1 MPDPSQ
7 SPKPSSGS
15 LSRNG
20 DDLERLVVLACAVR
34 PDYGQ
39 LTNPVPAPE
48 LPGGKAHT
56 VALAAMRELLRVWG
70 LDAKHFGSA
79 EWNPLGTFVRAGSRV
94 VLKPNW
100 VLHWNKS
107 GAGMDCMV
115 THAEVIEAGL
125 EYLALAHPGSVV
137 VGDSPVQGCDF
148 GELRCICGI
157 DTIVERL
164 RSRGMDVDIRDFRR
178 TVLPSGKL
186 GGPRIE
192 GNRALEH
199 FVLFDLKQKSLLEPL
214 ASQAEKFRVTMYN
227 PDLMHRTHGPAHHEY
242 MIAREII
249 EADTI
254 LNLPKLKTHK
264 KACVTGAL
272 KNMVGING
280 HKEYLP
286 HHRKGGG
293 ANGGD
298 CYEGTSWLKSGAETI
313 LDTANRLDPGRRQ
326 ALFSKLAYMM
336 SRLAVALG
344 SDRNM
349 EGSWYGNDT
358 IWRTCLDLQRIAKY
372 GRLDGTLADEPQRQ
386 VVSITDGL
394 IAGEGEGPM
403 QPTPVPSGYLTG
415 SVNPAAAEWVHAR
428 LMGFDPKK
436 IPLIREAF
444 SNFSHALADYPPSEI
459 RLSSEEADLTEE
471 EIFPIGGRAFMPAV
485 GWKGHCE
492 LDGAEIQGVR

>member
-1 MPDPSQ
+1 Q
-7 SPKPSSGS
+7 SPKPLAGG

-20 DDLERLVVLACAVR
+20 NDLERLVVLARAVR
-34 PDYGQ
+34 PDYG
-39 LTNPVPAPE
+39 LLSDPVPAPE

-56 VALAAMRELLRVWG
+56 VALAAMRELFRVWG
-70 LDAKHFGSA
+70 LDAEHFGSA
-79 EWNPLGTFVRAGSRV
+79 AWNPLEKFVCADSRV

-115 THAEVIEAGL
+115 THAAVIEAGL

-137 VGDSPVQGCDF
+137 VGDAPVQGCNF
-148 GELRCICGI
+148 GELRRICEI
-157 DTIVERL
+157 DAIVGRF

-178 TVLPSGKL
+178 TVLPGGKM
-186 GGPRIE
+186 GAARIE
-192 GNRALEH
+192 GNRGLEH
-199 FVLFDLKQKSLLEPL
+199 FVLFDLKRESLLEPL
-214 ASQAEKFRVTMYN
+214 APQAEKFRVTMYN
-227 PDLMHRTHGPAHHEY
+227 PDLMHRTHSPGHHEY

-272 KNMVGING
+272 KNLVGING

-293 ANGGD
+293 ASGGD
-298 CYEGTSWLKSGAETI
+298 CYEGASRLKSGAETL
-313 LDTANRLDPGRRQ
+313 LDTANRLDPGQ
-326 ALFSKLAYMM
+326 LQVLVSKLAYMM
-336 SRLAVALG
+336 SRLAVAVG
-344 SDRNM
+344 YDRNM

-358 IWRTCLDLQRIAKY
+358 IWRTCLDLHRITRY

-386 VVSITDGL
+386 VISITDGL

-444 SNFSHALADYPPSEI
+444 SNFSQALADYPPSEI
-459 RLSSEEADLTEE
+459 HLRSKEADLSEE
-471 EIFPIGGRAFMPAV
+471 EIFPIGGRAFMPAE

-492 LDGAEIQGVR
+492 LDAAETQGVR

>member
-1 MPDPSQ
+1 MPDHPQ
-7 SPKPSSGS
+7 SPKSSAGS
-15 LSRNG
+15 LCRRG
-20 DDLERLVVLACAVR
+20 DDLEKLVVLARAVR
-34 PDYGQ
+34 PDYGW
-39 LTNPVPAPE
+39 LSDPVSAPE

-56 VALAAMRELLRVWG
+56 VALAAMRELFRVWG
-70 LDAKHFGSA
+70 LDAEHFGSSA
-79 EWNPLGTFVRAGSRV
+79 WNPLGTFVRTGSRV

-115 THAEVIEAGL
+115 THSAVIEAAL
-125 EYLALAHPGSVV
+125 EYVALAHPGSVV
-137 VGDSPVQGCDF
+137 VGDAPVQGCDF
-148 GELRCICGI
+148 AELRRVCAI
-157 DTIVERL
+157 DAIVERF

-178 TVLPSGKL
+178 TVLPGGKL
-186 GGPRIE
+186 GGARIE
-192 GNRALEH
+192 GNRGLEH
-199 FVLFDLKQKSLLEPL
+199 FVLFDLKRESLLEPL
-214 ASQAEKFRVTMYN
+214 APQAEKFRVTMYN
-227 PDLMHRTHGPAHHEY
+227 PDLMHRTHGPGHHEY
-242 MIAREII
+242 MIAREIL

-272 KNMVGING
+272 KNLVGING

-293 ANGGD
+293 GNGGD
-298 CYEGTSWLKSGAETI
+298 CYEGTSRFKSAAETL
-313 LDTANRLDPGRRQ
+313 LDTANRFNPGRRQ
-326 ALFSKLAYMM
+326 VLFSKMAFLM
-336 SRLAVALG
+336 SRLAVTMG
-344 SDRNM
+344 YDRNM

-358 IWRTCLDLQRIAKY
+358 IWRTCLDLQRVTKY
-372 GRLDGTLADEPQRQ
+372 GRLDGTLADQPQRQ
-386 VVSITDGL
+386 VISITDGI

-403 QPTPVPSGYLTG
+403 QPTPVPCGYLTG

-428 LMGFDPKK
+428 LMGFDPRK

-459 RLSSEEADLTEE
+459 HLRSKEADLPEE
-471 EIFPIGGRAFMPAV
+471 EIFPIDGRAFAPAQ

-492 LDGAEIQGVR
+492 RNAAETQGVR